1 MRWSATLGEDRQE
14 DRNLEPML
22 RIYARLFAVVLALSG
37 IAAFV
42 ILIRGVGLGVGI
54 FYLCSAAIFAWVGF
68 SRRDCPIVRGVVAGM
83 GVLFLLLGLLV
94 ALTMS
99 ILGYPFEGRYWE
111 AGLVQAAVGGLT
123 MVCAVVLP
131 CDEEPTIS

>member
-1 MRWSATLGEDRQE
+1 
-14 DRNLEPML
+14 ML
-22 RIYARLFAVVLALSG
+22 LIYTRLLAIALTLSG

-68 SRRDCPIVRGVVAGM
+68 SRRDCAIVRSVVAGI
-83 GVLFLLLGLLV
+83 GVLFLLSGLLV
-94 ALTMS
+94 ALIMS
-99 ILGYPFEGRYWE
+99 ILGFPFEGRYWE

-123 MVCAVVLP
+123 MVCAAVLP
-131 CDEEPTIS
+131 CDDEPTIS